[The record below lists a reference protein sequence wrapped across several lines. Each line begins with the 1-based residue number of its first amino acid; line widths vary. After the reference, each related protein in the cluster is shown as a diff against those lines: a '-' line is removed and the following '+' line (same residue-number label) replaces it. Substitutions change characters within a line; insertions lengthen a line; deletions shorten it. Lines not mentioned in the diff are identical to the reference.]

1 VLGVDGT
8 LSGSFSSLPVNRR
21 ATRAIL
27 RRGRARDSSK
37 SDDDDQKGD

>member
-8 LSGSFSSLPVNRR
+8 LSGSFSALPVNRR

-27 RRGRARDSSK
+27 PARPRDALLE
-37 SDDDDQKGD
+37 SDDGDQKGD